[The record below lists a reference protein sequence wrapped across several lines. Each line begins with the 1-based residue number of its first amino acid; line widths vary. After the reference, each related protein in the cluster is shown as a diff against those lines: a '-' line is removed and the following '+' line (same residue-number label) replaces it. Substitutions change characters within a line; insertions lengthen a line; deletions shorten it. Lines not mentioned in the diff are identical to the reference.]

1 MRAVVALQL
10 LLAGRHCAL
19 GQHLDLRLLAAGA
32 DGRLRRA
39 GAGILKALEANDI
52 VGEVATVNV
61 KNLTDI
67 MLDYG
72 GRYDVELG
80 ATNDLEYKIDCM
92 CDVIA
97 QMSDYEMGTL
107 DVSFNMWNDKVE
119 FKPDDR

>member
-1 MRAVVALQL
+1 MGTISTESTDTTATEDPLVIPVTTTKAERLTAAL
-10 LLAGRHCAL
+10 R
-19 GQHLDLRLLAAGA
+19 
-32 DGRLRRA
+32 
-39 GAGILKALEANDI
+39 ILKAREANDI